1 MPSHPLARQGHRPQV
16 AAAIARLSRHGERT
30 ASKPRM
36 DASLS
41 DQPRRRL
48 RQTSPV
54 FLLLDHGEVEGLDE
68 RAGTRAGEPRGG
80 GATRGVERGV
90 RFSLD
95 VGPGSVGDVGV
106 DRRRRGSQRELE
118 PTSSAELDHR
128 HRDAHQRGG
137 GPSAVPHREVEGE
150 ASTVLNEILQR
161 VKGLEDAGRGCGG
174 RGGKGG
180 VSVGRV
186 RASPGAQKTTFR
198 IGGGIRGRTCCT
210 VTSTRP
216 ANAPTAA
223 CVTESSG
230 VAIVAA
236 PASPRRPRARW

>member
-1 MPSHPLARQGHRPQV
+1 
-16 AAAIARLSRHGERT
+16 
-30 ASKPRM
+30 M
-36 DASLS
+36 DALS
-41 DQPRRRL
+41 DQPPPRL

-150 ASTVLNEILQR
+150 ASTVLNEIFQR
-161 VKGLEDAGRGCGG
+161 VKGLEDAGGDAG
-174 RGGKGG
+174 RGGKG
-180 VSVGRV
+180 
-186 RASPGAQKTTFR
+186 
-198 IGGGIRGRTCCT
+198 
-210 VTSTRP
+210 
-216 ANAPTAA
+216 
-223 CVTESSG
+223 
-230 VAIVAA
+230 
-236 PASPRRPRARW
+236 

>member
-1 MPSHPLARQGHRPQV
+1 
-16 AAAIARLSRHGERT
+16 
-30 ASKPRM
+30 M

-68 RAGTRAGEPRGG
+68 SLKRLRRR
-80 GATRGVERGV
+80 ATRRRRDARVERGV

-137 GPSAVPHREVEGE
+137 GPSAVPREVAE
-150 ASTVLNEILQR
+150 ASTV
-161 VKGLEDAGRGCGG
+161 
-174 RGGKGG
+174 
-180 VSVGRV
+180 
-186 RASPGAQKTTFR
+186 
-198 IGGGIRGRTCCT
+198 
-210 VTSTRP
+210 
-216 ANAPTAA
+216 
-223 CVTESSG
+223 
-230 VAIVAA
+230 
-236 PASPRRPRARW
+236 